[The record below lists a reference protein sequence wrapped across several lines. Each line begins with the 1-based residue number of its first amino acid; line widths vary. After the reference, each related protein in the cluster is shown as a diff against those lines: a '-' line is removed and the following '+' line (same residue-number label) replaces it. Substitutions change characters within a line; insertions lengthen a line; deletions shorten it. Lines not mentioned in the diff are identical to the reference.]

1 MDSYRVVMDGPSD
14 FTVEI
19 THKSGGIHTTGGF
32 HTLFAADAWMADSIA
47 IAEAADASA
56 LAKLQNRS

>member
-1 MDSYRVVMDGPSD
+1 MDGPSD